1 MSVAKNVELSA
12 ASKKSFEDAIRK
24 GIKKAAESIDSIE
37 SAWIKEQKIVVNDG
51 EVDEYRVIMKITFI
65 VK

>member
-37 SAWIKEQKIVVNDG
+37 SAWIKEQKVVVNGD
-51 EVDEYRVIMKITFI
+51 EVDEYRVTMKITFI